1 MKIGEL
7 PGIHTNHTSP
17 LQPVYLMPGMAADPR
32 IFEYLRFPKEYD
44 VHWLSWKLPYNQES
58 LQAYA
63 CRMCEAITHNN
74 PILIGVSFGG
84 VLVQEM
90 SKIIKVKK
98 LIIISSIKTH
108 HELPPRMKFARD
120 SGIYKYLPTG
130 FIDYLYQIDK
140 LPVGN
145 FIKKRIQL
153 YKTYLSMNDKNY
165 LDWSIKNIVCWQQD
179 TPPDHLVHIHGD
191 QDLVFPIKYIKNCEV
206 VHGGTHIMILNRF
219 RWFNEHL
226 VNYLQSDQKQTHKT
240 LS

>member
-1 MKIGEL
+1 MNSFDQNTKTKREA
-7 PGIHTNHTSP
+7 
-17 LQPVYLMPGMAADPR
+17 VYLMPGMAADPR
-32 IFEYLRFPKEYD
+32 IFEYLHFPSEFD
-44 VHWLSWKLPYNQES
+44 IHWLSWKLPHKSES

-63 CRMCEAITHNN
+63 KRMCEEIKHED

-120 SGIYKYLPTG
+120 TGIYKYLPTA
-130 FIDYLYQIDK
+130 FIDYLYQIDR

-153 YKTYLSMNDKNY
+153 YKTYLSVNDKEY
-165 LDWSIKNIVCWQQD
+165 LDWSIKNIVCWQQE
-179 TPPDHLVHIHGD
+179 TPPDNLIHIHGN
-191 QDLVFPIKYIKNCEV
+191 QDLVFPIKYINNCV
-206 VHGGTHIMILNRF
+206 VVEGGTHIMILNRF

-226 VNYLQSDQKQTHKT
+226 INYITETPTQQLKT